1 MSELARVNNFFVE
14 HIRLTFAKSNSNY
27 KIDMDK
33 KKDKSLKQL
42 IIDNNIKKSA
52 LKKIV
57 RGLNTDDKQNKNYK
71 LK

>member
-1 MSELARVNNFFVE
+1 
-14 HIRLTFAKSNSNY
+14 
-27 KIDMDK
+27 MDK